1 MSHAAK
7 IKRPQ
12 KKAKTSPD
20 IYYMC
25 KCGKKGYLTEGE
37 AMVQALSASSSKG
50 QPFRVY
56 PCETPMVHDHQKM
69 MFWHLTSK
77 VDASQ
82 RSAMNQIDRKIGFDV
97 HIKDFK
103 PEPTPPP
110 KPKVRQY
117 DPTTHRFREDT

>member
-12 KKAKTSPD
+12 KVFKTSPD
-20 IYYMC
+20 IFIVC
-25 KCGKKGYLTEGE
+25 KCGKKGYKTQGE
-37 AMVQALSASSSKG
+37 AMIQALSASSSKG

-56 PCETPMVHDHQKM
+56 QCDEPRGVHGGG
-69 MFWHLTSK
+69 FLWHLTSK
-77 VDASQ
+77 VPESQ
-82 RSAMNQIDRKIGFDV
+82 RSSMNKIDKTIGFDV

-103 PEPTPPP
+103 PEPPP

>member
-56 PCETPMVHDHQKM
+56 PCETPMVHNKIKRYY
-69 MFWHLTSK
+69 FHLTSK
-77 VDASQ
+77 VPESQ
-82 RSAMNQIDRKIGFDV
+82 RSSMNQIDKTIGFDV
-97 HIKDFK
+97 HTKDFK
-103 PEPTPPP
+103 PAPVPPP